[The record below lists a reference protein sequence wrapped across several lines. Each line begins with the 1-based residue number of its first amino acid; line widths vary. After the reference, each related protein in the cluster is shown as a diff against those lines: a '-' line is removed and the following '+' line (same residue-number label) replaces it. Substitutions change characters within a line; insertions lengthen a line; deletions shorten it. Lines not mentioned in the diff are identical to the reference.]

1 MELTALDYLKYDAL
15 RDAYAEVCKEERHR
29 PKFLKEYGG
38 YRTTAS
44 GYRVDRDQ
52 PNKSLEDQ
60 QSDAIRRN
68 QMIRDK
74 KSALNKLK
82 SKGAI
87 PTKKDGKP
95 LKTFEEFRK
104 DAKNP
109 LEVKLTNKNAEYLKQ
124 VYNSANALDYD
135 KFVLFVSEML

>member
-1 MELTALDYLKYDAL
+1 MKSYYYDAL
-15 RDAYAEVCKEERHR
+15 RDIYAEICKEEKHR
-29 PKFLKEYGG
+29 PKFIKEYGG

-44 GYRVDRDQ
+44 GNRVDRDQ

-74 KSALNKLK
+74 KSALLKLK
-82 SKGAI
+82 SKGAV
-87 PTKKDGKP
+87 PTKKDGTP
-95 LKTFEEFRK
+95 LKTFEEFRR
-104 DAKNP
+104 DALNP
-109 LEVKLTNKNAEYLKQ
+109 LKVQLTKKNEEYLKQ
-124 VYNSANALDYD
+124 VYNSANALEYD

>member
-1 MELTALDYLKYDAL
+1 MELTALDYRKYDAL
-15 RDAYAEVCKEERHR
+15 RDAFAEVCKEERHR
-29 PKFLKEYGG
+29 PKFLKEYGD
-38 YRTTAS
+38 YRT
-44 GYRVDRDQ
+44 
-52 PNKSLEDQ
+52 LEDQ

-74 KSALNKLK
+74 KAALNKLK

-95 LKTFEEFRK
+95 IKTFEEFRR

-109 LEVKLTNKNAEYLKQ
+109 LEVKLAKKNAEYLKQ

-135 KFVLFVSEML
+135 KFVLFVSEMLWKYLTNNENQ

>member
-1 MELTALDYLKYDAL
+1 MQYYYDAL
-15 RDAYAEVCKEERHR
+15 RDIYAEICKEERHR
-29 PKFLKEYGG
+29 PKFIKEYGG

-74 KSALNKLK
+74 KAALNKLK
-82 SKGAI
+82 KLKFVI
-87 PTKKDGKP
+87 GKP
-95 LKTFEEFRK
+95 DKLREDPLINYIPLIKKKELKFTNLDKVKKRIKNLFEDNNINGK
-104 DAKNP
+104 IIKI
-109 LEVKLTNKNAEYLKQ
+109 
-124 VYNSANALDYD
+124 
-135 KFVLFVSEML
+135 

>member
-1 MELTALDYLKYDAL
+1 MQYYYDAL
-15 RDAYAEVCKEERHR
+15 RDIYAEICKEEKHR

-38 YRTTAS
+38 YRTTTS
-44 GYRVDRDQ
+44 GYRVDIDE
-52 PNKSLEDQ
+52 PNEKEQLR

-74 KSALNKLK
+74 KTALNKLK

-87 PTKKDGKP
+87 PTKKDGTP
-95 LKTFEEFRK
+95 LKTFEEFRR
-104 DAKNP
+104 DALNP
-109 LEVKLTNKNAEYLKQ
+109 LQVELTKKNAEYLKQ
-124 VYNSANALDYD
+124 VYNSANALEYD